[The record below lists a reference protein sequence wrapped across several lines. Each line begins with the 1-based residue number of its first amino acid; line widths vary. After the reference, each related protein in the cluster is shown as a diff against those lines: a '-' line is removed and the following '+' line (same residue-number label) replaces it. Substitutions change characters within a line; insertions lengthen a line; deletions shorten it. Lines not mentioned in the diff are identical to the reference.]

1 MMTLKKLAI
10 KEFGKAGYKKLPAR
24 LKKLL
29 DGVDALNKN
38 QKPVSRRLMEKALS

>member
-1 MMTLKKLAI
+1 MTLKQIAI

-24 LKKLL
+24 LKKVLKN
-29 DGVDALNKN
+29 VDALTRN